1 MNFKHID
8 QYLSASGGYTLDAF
22 LVCPIVDNRSA
33 SFMGFLAM
41 ALLALQV
48 SATVVEGPV
57 VPIGVVAEVM
67 LRLEQFSL

>member
-1 MNFKHID
+1 
-8 QYLSASGGYTLDAF
+8 
-22 LVCPIVDNRSA
+22 
-33 SFMGFLAM
+33 MGFLAM
-41 ALLALQV
+41 ALLTLQD